1 MSKQDSKLK
10 TSAQR
15 LPLCEHPLAG
25 AALCPSTVDQR
36 CYAQAPLQVLVALCE
51 VCYLAEARKQTP
63 PCKSLVWQL

>member
-10 TSAQR
+10 TSAQK

-25 AALCPSTVDQR
+25 AALCPSTVDQ
-36 CYAQAPLQVLVALCE
+36 ASDAKAPLQVLVALCE
-51 VCYLAEARKQTP
+51 ECHLAEARKQKP